1 MGTEADSGL
10 RAAVEEWETKA
21 AEQTGGKKQCVPGSK
36 EASIQT
42 DRQTD
47 RNRWQPGKKEK
58 HGSPGLGKC
67 SGLSSL
73 TNHLK
78 IPR

>member
-42 DRQTD
+42 DRQT
-47 RNRWQPGKKEK
+47 EI
-58 HGSPGLGKC
+58 HGSLGRKKNMAARVW
-67 SGLSSL
+67 G
-73 TNHLK
+73 NAQV
-78 IPR
+78 

>member
-36 EASIQT
+36 EASIRT

-47 RNRWQPGKKEK
+47 RNTRQPE
-58 HGSPGLGKC
+58 
-67 SGLSSL
+67 SGEMLRFEF
-73 TNHLK
+73 
-78 IPR
+78 ID